1 MCDYWYSPLNKPSP
15 IASIPMGWRVWG
27 AVIENISELVERF
40 KAGDEKAFNEL
51 VRLFEKR
58 IYAHA
63 YQMVGNHTEADEVL
77 QETFVRLVKNI
88 SRLKS
93 DSNFASFVF
102 KIATNYCIDIIR
114 KRQRK
119 YVNVDDQ
126 EFEESGRFQLELS
139 RSILTPEDEQE
150 NKQLLELINAAIAE
164 LPPKQRATIVL
175 HDVDGYSKEEIAQMM
190 DCPQA
195 TVRSNLH
202 IARSKVKQ
210 RLKDK
215 IDGPVIKKKREDRQ

>member
-1 MCDYWYSPLNKPSP
+1 M
-15 IASIPMGWRVWG
+15 
-27 AVIENISELVERF
+27 IENISELVERF
-40 KAGDEKAFNEL
+40 KSGDEKAFNEL
-51 VRLFEKR
+51 VKLFEKR

-63 YQMVGNHTEADEVL
+63 YQMLGNHTEAGEVL

-88 SRLKS
+88 SRLKT
-93 DSNFASFVF
+93 DANFPSFVF

-119 YVNVDDQ
+119 FVNVDDQ

-139 RSILTPEDEQE
+139 RSIPTPEDEQE

-164 LPPKQRATIVL
+164 LPPKQRATIIL

-210 RLKDK
+210 KLKDV
-215 IDGPVIKKKREDRQ
+215 IDSPIDRKKREDQR

>member
-1 MCDYWYSPLNKPSP
+1 V
-15 IASIPMGWRVWG
+15 GRRVWG
-27 AVIENISELVERF
+27 AVTENISELVERF
-40 KAGDEKAFNEL
+40 KEGDEQAFNKL
-51 VRLFEKR
+51 VRLFEKK

-63 YQMVGNHTEADEVL
+63 YQMLGNHTEADEVL

-88 SRLKS
+88 SRLKT
-93 DSNFASFVF
+93 DANFPSFIF

-119 YVNVDDQ
+119 FVNV
-126 EFEESGRFQLELS
+126 EESEAEESGWYLLELS
-139 RSILTPEDEQE
+139 RSIPTPAEEQE
-150 NKQLLELINAAIAE
+150 NRQLLELINAAIAE

-202 IARSKVKQ
+202 IARSKVKKK
-210 RLKDK
+210 LKEILDE
-215 IDGPVIKKKREDRQ
+215 PV

>member
-1 MCDYWYSPLNKPSP
+1 
-15 IASIPMGWRVWG
+15 MGWRVWG
-27 AVIENISELVERF
+27 VVIENISELVERF
-40 KAGDEKAFNEL
+40 KAGDERAFNEL

-63 YQMVGNHTEADEVL
+63 YQMLGNHTEADEVL

-88 SRLKS
+88 ARLKT
-93 DSNFASFVF
+93 DANFPSFLF

-119 YVNVDDQ
+119 YVVLDD
-126 EFEESGRFQLELS
+126 EEAEDSGRYQLELS

-210 RLKDK
+210 KLKEILDRPLDP
-215 IDGPVIKKKREDRQ
+215 DGRNREER

>member
-1 MCDYWYSPLNKPSP
+1 
-15 IASIPMGWRVWG
+15 MGWRVWG
-27 AVIENISELVERF
+27 VVIENISELVERF

-63 YQMVGNHTEADEVL
+63 YQMLGNHTEADEVL

-88 SRLKS
+88 ARLKT
-93 DSNFASFVF
+93 DANFPSFVF

-119 YVNVDDQ
+119 YVVLDD
-126 EFEESGRFQLELS
+126 EEAEDSGRYQLELS
-139 RSILTPEDEQE
+139 RSIPTPEDEQE

-210 RLKDK
+210 KLKE
-215 IDGPVIKKKREDRQ
+215 ILDGPVDAGPGTQEDER

>member
-1 MCDYWYSPLNKPSP
+1 MSDLIGSTIKQSLSVRVYSV
-15 IASIPMGWRVWG
+15 GWRVWG

-93 DSNFASFVF
+93 DSNFPSFVF

-139 RSILTPEDEQE
+139 RSIPTPEDEQE

-210 RLKDK
+210 RLKEK
-215 IDGPVIKKKREDRQ
+215 IDGPVDRKRREDQR

>member
-1 MCDYWYSPLNKPSP
+1 
-15 IASIPMGWRVWG
+15 MGWRVWG
-27 AVIENISELVERF
+27 VVIENISELVERF

-63 YQMVGNHTEADEVL
+63 YQMLGNHTEADEVL

-88 SRLKS
+88 ARLKT
-93 DSNFASFVF
+93 DANFPSFVF

-119 YVNVDDQ
+119 YVVLDD
-126 EFEESGRFQLELS
+126 EEAEDSGRYQLELS
-139 RSILTPEDEQE
+139 RSIPTPEDEQE

-210 RLKDK
+210 KLKE
-215 IDGPVIKKKREDRQ
+215 ILDGPLDAGRGSQEDER

>member
-1 MCDYWYSPLNKPSP
+1 
-15 IASIPMGWRVWG
+15 MGWRVWG
-27 AVIENISELVERF
+27 VVIENISELVERF
-40 KAGDEKAFNEL
+40 KAGDERAFNEL

-63 YQMVGNHTEADEVL
+63 YQMLGNHTEAGEVL

-88 SRLKS
+88 ARLKT
-93 DSNFASFVF
+93 DANFPSFIF

-119 YVNVDDQ
+119 YVVLDD
-126 EFEESGRFQLELS
+126 EEAEDSGRYQLELS

-210 RLKDK
+210 KLKEILDRPL
-215 IDGPVIKKKREDRQ
+215 DPGGGNREER

>member
-1 MCDYWYSPLNKPSP
+1 
-15 IASIPMGWRVWG
+15 MGWRVWG
-27 AVIENISELVERF
+27 VVIENISELVERF
-40 KAGDEKAFNEL
+40 KSGDEKAFNEL

-63 YQMVGNHTEADEVL
+63 YQMLGNHTEADEVL

-88 SRLKS
+88 ARLKT
-93 DSNFASFVF
+93 DANFPSFVF

-119 YVNVDDQ
+119 YVVLDD
-126 EFEESGRFQLELS
+126 EEAEDSGRYQLELS
-139 RSILTPEDEQE
+139 RSIPTPEDEQE

-210 RLKDK
+210 KLKE
-215 IDGPVIKKKREDRQ
+215 ILDGPVDAGPGTQEDER

>member
-1 MCDYWYSPLNKPSP
+1 
-15 IASIPMGWRVWG
+15 MGWRVWG
-27 AVIENISELVERF
+27 VVIENISELVERF
-40 KAGDEKAFNEL
+40 KAGDERAFNEL

-63 YQMVGNHTEADEVL
+63 YQMLGNHTEADEVL

-88 SRLKS
+88 ARLKT
-93 DSNFASFVF
+93 DANFPSFLF

-119 YVNVDDQ
+119 YVVLDD
-126 EFEESGRFQLELS
+126 EEAEDSGRYQLELS

-210 RLKDK
+210 KLKEILDCPLDP
-215 IDGPVIKKKREDRQ
+215 DGRNREER